1 MRVAITA
8 KMAIDI
14 TKGCFQSGDCRA
26 GMGAQAGGLLLV
38 RVNLIIT
45 IPKTM
50 VKDIPG
56 IKLRSKQV
64 GCTEKNPIIA
74 ATTSILRLKSRANKL
89 QA

>member
-1 MRVAITA
+1 
-8 KMAIDI
+8 
-14 TKGCFQSGDCRA
+14 
-26 GMGAQAGGLLLV
+26 
-38 RVNLIIT
+38 
-45 IPKTM
+45 M

-74 ATTSILRLKSRANKL
+74 ATTSILRLKSGANKL

>member
-1 MRVAITA
+1 MQLWRKWRLILQRAAFKVAIVEPEWA
-8 KMAIDI
+8 LRR
-14 TKGCFQSGDCRA
+14 GGYCF
-26 GMGAQAGGLLLV
+26 V

-64 GCTEKNPIIA
+64 GCTEINQMIA
-74 ATTSILRLKSRANKL
+74 ATTSILRLKSTANKL